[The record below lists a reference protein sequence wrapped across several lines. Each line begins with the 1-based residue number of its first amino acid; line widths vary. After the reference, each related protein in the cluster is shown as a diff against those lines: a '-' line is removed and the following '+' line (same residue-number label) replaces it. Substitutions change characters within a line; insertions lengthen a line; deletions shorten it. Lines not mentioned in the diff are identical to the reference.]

1 MIKFRQKIFFIGAA
15 LSAASIPLTAA
26 SMVQSSNQAEAA
38 ESQSSEQIKAIN
50 AQTRAINNLAK
61 QNPTLAGALTETKTY
76 SMKEKRRKLFAA
88 TTPGFFSKCWET
100 AKNLHKANPKL
111 AEQAKFGLGMGAT
124 MGVGTYIAGK
134 IINNDAKR
142 EGIDLA
148 AAANQNKMSL
158 QKSYSSSTVPAVTT
172 GATQKQPTFLGKA
185 KKLLGGQALNV
196 GFAGMSGISEYGS
209 WQAEKAMLKNMQ
221 KQTTTMQQ
229 KQFGAG
235 LFLSRTFK
243 KLGNV
248 SGNLMGIGNSRMIKA
263 TGAKLSKEAGN
274 NNVQKSVGDFLSNH
288 KWAGTAIGAGVGLG
302 AFSLGN
308 KVGETVVKAPTEAI
322 DPSAYNWQK
331 YQNSKVQE

>member
-15 LSAASIPLTAA
+15 LTAASIPLTAA

-76 SMKEKRRKLFAA
+76 SMKGKRRKLFAA

-134 IINNDAKR
+134 IINNDAKK

-158 QKSYSSSTVPAVTT
+158 QKSYSSPTAPAVT
-172 GATQKQPTFLGKA
+172 GATPKQPTFLGKA

-196 GFAGMSGISEYGS
+196 GFAGMSGIGEYGS

-243 KLGNV
+243 KLGNI
-248 SGNLMGIGNSRMIKA
+248 SGNVVGVGNSRMIKA

-288 KWAGTAIGAGVGLG
+288 KWAGTAIGTGVGLG

>member
-15 LSAASIPLTAA
+15 LTAASIPLTAA

-124 MGVGTYIAGK
+124 MGVGTYITGK
-134 IINNDAKR
+134 IINNDAKK

-158 QKSYSSSTVPAVTT
+158 QKSYSSPIAPAVT
-172 GATQKQPTFLGKA
+172 GATPKQPTFLGKA
-185 KKLLGGQALNV
+185 KKVLGGQALNV
-196 GFAGMSGISEYGS
+196 GFAGMSGIGEYGS

-248 SGNLMGIGNSRMIKA
+248 SGNLMGVGNSRMIKA

-288 KWAGTAIGAGVGLG
+288 KWAGTAIGTGVGLG